1 MAAKYNWC
9 VASTTKL
16 IEMYEAD
23 EALYNVRHPEY
34 KNRLRRLESYKNMAE
49 IISRYIRPGCTA
61 EDIKRKINGLRTSYS
76 YEKAKMHKSKS
87 GASAQAAYTPQVDW
101 FQMLKFLDQSTEAD
115 ESMCNL
121 ESTESKT
128 GSERATPTFEEMF
141 AHEMQEPVACSE
153 AQPLRQERPP
163 TKKRKVTPDVA
174 TNVMEE
180 ASRTLQAMAD
190 AARTMPV
197 HEDRYSTLGA
207 HIAAELREME
217 RVGGREYTTATMHR
231 FYMYVDTF
239 QKSFGMRRRVAVWP
253 LKAQSN
259 PDLRVSC
266 RKAGSSLLISRTYE
280 RICRQYSFSHSLQ
293 TCAISVR
300 K

>member
-16 IEMYEAD
+16 IELYEAD

-34 KNRLRRLESYKNMAE
+34 KNRLRRLESYKNIAE
-49 IISRYIRPGCTA
+49 IISRDIRPGCTA

-76 YEKAKMHKSKS
+76 YEKAKMNKSKS
-87 GASAQAAYTPQVDW
+87 GASAQAVYTPQVYW

-121 ESTESKT
+121 ESTDSEA
-128 GSERATPTFEEMF
+128 GSERATPTPTFEDML

-153 AQPLRQERPP
+153 AQPQPLRQERPP
-163 TKKRKVTPDVA
+163 TKRRKVTPDVA
-174 TNVMEE
+174 TNVMQE

-197 HEDRYSTLGA
+197 RDDRYSTLGA
-207 HIAAELREME
+207 HIAADLREME
-217 RVGGREYTTATMHR
+217 RVGGREYTTATMH
-231 FYMYVDTF
+231 
-239 QKSFGMRRRVAVWP
+239 
-253 LKAQSN
+253 
-259 PDLRVSC
+259 
-266 RKAGSSLLISRTYE
+266 
-280 RICRQYSFSHSLQ
+280 SLQ
-293 TCAISVR
+293 RTLMDRWDLLHATVR
-300 K
+300 AQPSTSGYIQVALQQAGIQDEDSLP

>member
-1 MAAKYNWC
+1 MAARYNWC

-34 KNRLRRLESYKNMAE
+34 KNRLRRLERYKNIAD
-49 IISRYIRPGCTA
+49 IISRDIRPGCTA

-76 YEKAKMHKSKS
+76 YEKAKMNKSKS
-87 GASAQAAYTPQVDW
+87 GASAQAAYTPQVYW

-115 ESMCNL
+115 ESLCNL
-121 ESTESKT
+121 DSTESET
-128 GSERATPTFEEMF
+128 GSERATPTFEEMC
-141 AHEMQEPVACSE
+141 AHEIQEPVACSE
-153 AQPLRQERPP
+153 AQPQPLRQERPP
-163 TKKRKVTPDVA
+163 TKRRKVTQDVA
-174 TNVMEE
+174 ANVMEE

-217 RVGGREYTTATMHR
+217 RVGGREYTTATMH
-231 FYMYVDTF
+231 
-239 QKSFGMRRRVAVWP
+239 
-253 LKAQSN
+253 
-259 PDLRVSC
+259 
-266 RKAGSSLLISRTYE
+266 
-280 RICRQYSFSHSLQ
+280 SLQ
-293 TCAISVR
+293 RTLMDRWDLLHATARAQPSTSGYIQVALQQAGIEDEDSIP
-300 K
+300 